1 MSNLLAIKSKTFSD
15 RNNNNLEAFINYN
28 NNFNNTKNNNNQNNN
43 NQNNQNNNNN
53 NKIDK
58 PIDKNEILKIL
69 KKAEFKLSDFGL
81 SKINSDKNKKDGN
94 GSDEGNRCGSPLYM
108 SPELFLL
115 ETTMG
120 TIENQKV
127 DIWALG
133 ILAFE
138 MFFGRRPFEAY
149 SIEQLSKMFRKAEYY
164 LNFKEPNKKISKQ
177 FVEFLNLC
185 LQDISKERSDVFHLR
200 NTDFVNSDYQ
210 CLEML
215 DERELSTCLGSQE
228 IDEQN
233 HIILRIDKK
242 YFE

>member
-1 MSNLLAIKSKTFSD
+1 M
-15 RNNNNLEAFINYN
+15 
-28 NNFNNTKNNNNQNNN
+28 
-43 NQNNQNNNNN
+43 
-53 NKIDK
+53 
-58 PIDKNEILKIL
+58 
-69 KKAEFKLSDFGL
+69 
-81 SKINSDKNKKDGN
+81 SKIKSDKNKKDGKEN
-94 GSDEGNRCGSPLYM
+94 DEGNRCGSPLYM

-215 DERELSTCLGSQE
+215 DERELSTCLGSPE